1 MSAFKKLI
9 SLTGALVGF
18 SLVTTALPGEAFA
31 QLQYGPWRKTGEC
44 RPASPPVGPGRGG
57 VRLPK
62 AVGGS
67 GAEECK
73 WERDVTDC
81 PRLRDKIRHP
91 IQCTRR
97 KDKTGYTVFPPSN

>member
-9 SLTGALVGF
+9 SIVGA
-18 SLVTTALPGEAFA
+18 STALGLIVTAIPSQALA
-31 QLQYGPWRKTGEC
+31 QLQYGPWRNTGEC

-62 AVGGS
+62 AVGGK

-73 WERDVTDC
+73 WEREVTDC

-91 IQCTRR
+91 IQCSRR
-97 KDKTGYTVFPPSN
+97 KDRTGYTVFPPSN